1 MEGKEP
7 DACCVPL
14 SQVMQKEIYDSV
26 YYILTKKT
34 HLNTVFHWNL
44 LAYNYLRVIPIYGG
58 RVKGGKYWTVV
69 YPCSILFYNWVYVN
83 QRKMFYSLRSFSIQ
97 KWL

>member
-1 MEGKEP
+1 MNGEEP
-7 DACCVPL
+7 DACCVPP

-58 RVKGGKYWTVV
+58 RVKGGN
-69 YPCSILFYNWVYVN
+69 IEL
-83 QRKMFYSLRSFSIQ
+83 
-97 KWL
+97 

>member
-1 MEGKEP
+1 MNGEEP
-7 DACCVPL
+7 DACCVPP

-26 YYILTKKT
+26 YFVTKKT

-58 RVKGGKYWTVV
+58 RVKGGN
-69 YPCSILFYNWVYVN
+69 IEL
-83 QRKMFYSLRSFSIQ
+83 
-97 KWL
+97 

>member
-69 YPCSILFYNWVYVN
+69 YCFTTRYT
-83 QRKMFYSLRSFSIQ
+83 
-97 KWL
+97 